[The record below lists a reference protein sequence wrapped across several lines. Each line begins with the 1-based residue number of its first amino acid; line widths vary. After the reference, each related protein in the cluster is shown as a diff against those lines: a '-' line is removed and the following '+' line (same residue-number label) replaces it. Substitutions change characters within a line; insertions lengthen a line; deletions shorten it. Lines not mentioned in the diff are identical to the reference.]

1 VSKLPRRLYVA
12 MLVVAAAGSLG
23 GLPMMRQAEYFSL
36 HFGYKYPDVFAIPF
50 IWATSQGRGL
60 SVFLIL
66 LYGFMIFR
74 LPSWI
79 EMVLLIF
86 SAGIGRWLIEQFQ
99 IGFEELLFMGG
110 SLLSEI
116 LLIGVLII
124 PAFALIK
131 LVRWIYY
138 LWRNKLCRIQ

>member
-1 VSKLPRRLYVA
+1 
-12 MLVVAAAGSLG
+12 
-23 GLPMMRQAEYFSL
+23 
-36 HFGYKYPDVFAIPF
+36 
-50 IWATSQGRGL
+50 
-60 SVFLIL
+60 
-66 LYGFMIFR
+66 
-74 LPSWI
+74 
-79 EMVLLIF
+79 MVLLIF

>member
-1 VSKLPRRLYVA
+1 
-12 MLVVAAAGSLG
+12 
-23 GLPMMRQAEYFSL
+23 
-36 HFGYKYPDVFAIPF
+36 
-50 IWATSQGRGL
+50 
-60 SVFLIL
+60 
-66 LYGFMIFR
+66 MIFR